1 MIYRLILGTMVFAI
15 ILVSCNKDHGNP
27 NPDTPPSEEPTPK
40 ILLKDIVLPHLPSP
54 YYHFEYNADSLVT
67 KADFASSVDFVDLT
81 TIPPNSTIGLHE
93 HHGNEE
99 IYFIAAGRPRVTV
112 DGEERRLE
120 RGSIAVVHSGQTHR
134 LINDTG
140 ENVEIFVIQVRH

>member
-67 KADFASSVDFVDLT
+67 KADFASGYLIYDVLY
-81 TIPPNSTIGLHE
+81 NNGRIGEMRNNIIVNH
-93 HHGNEE
+93 
-99 IYFIAAGRPRVTV
+99 
-112 DGEERRLE
+112 
-120 RGSIAVVHSGQTHR
+120 
-134 LINDTG
+134 DT
-140 ENVEIFVIQVRH
+140 